1 MRTALLLLTIF
12 TASLALP
19 RDAEAHAMLK
29 RASPRVGSTVAK
41 APDAVR
47 LWFSEALEPTF
58 STVQVLDSSGARIDR
73 DDKHLDSKD
82 HALMEISL
90 PQLKPGTYKVIWHAL
105 SVDTHATDGSFTFT
119 VAP

>member
-1 MRTALLLLTIF
+1 MRAVLILLMIF

-19 RDAEAHAMLK
+19 RDADAHAMLT

-47 LWFSEALEPTF
+47 LWFTEALEPSF
-58 STVQVLDSSGARIDR
+58 STVQVLDSAGTRIDR
-73 DDKHLDSKD
+73 DDKHLDAKD

-90 PQLKPGTYKVIWHAL
+90 PPLKPGTYKVIWHAL
-105 SVDTHATDGSFTFT
+105 SVDTHTTDGSFAFT
-119 VAP
+119 IAP